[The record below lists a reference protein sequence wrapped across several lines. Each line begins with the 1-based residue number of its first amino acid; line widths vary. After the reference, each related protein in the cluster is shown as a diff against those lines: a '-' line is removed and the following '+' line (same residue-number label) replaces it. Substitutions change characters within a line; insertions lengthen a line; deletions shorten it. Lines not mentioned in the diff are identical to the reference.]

1 MLFDLSPKKHR
12 VMAVFLRLFAVGLAF
27 AFNMLIARLFPEDVT
42 GAILFAINSIL
53 MLAGVASLGLNNL
66 IIANL
71 SGCNEVSNSSIAFL
85 VRTIFPGI
93 ALLFPLSYFLASL
106 HESVLQIDSLFFI
119 YLFGGVL
126 LLIQMHIAAFFIALG
141 MQIRSI
147 FFEVIIPVSLF
158 SIGIVIYKDRGGEF
172 VLNIYMVSYLSSMVM
187 GVIYLAILRNRED
200 KKYKSIVFG
209 VNDILGYGGLALTGV
224 FISYYPVQLGG
235 KHLSMSDVAAL
246 VIILKVSS
254 IIRVVY
260 TSIINLYLRE
270 MRLEFEKDNMYG
282 FSIIIRRI
290 SRKLALVSVAFFVFL
305 SLFGN
310 YILSLFGDYYQSF
323 HAELM
328 VLVIGQCIFVALG
341 AVGYGLILTGKSS
354 VFRNYSFVATLT
366 SALLGYYLS
375 VTYGVLGLCVSVAV
389 MIASQHIVAAFLIY
403 KIYNINLFG
412 VARS

>member
-1 MLFDLSPKKHR
+1 MLFNLSPNKHR
-12 VMAVFLRLFAVGLAF
+12 VMAVFLRMFAVGIAF

-71 SGCNEVSNSSIAFL
+71 SGCNEVSNFSIAFL
-85 VRTIFPGI
+85 VKMIFPGI
-93 ALLFPLSYFLASL
+93 MLLFPLSYFLASL
-106 HESVLQIDSLFFI
+106 HESVLQLDSLFFI
-119 YLFGGVL
+119 YLFCGVL
-126 LLIQMHIAAFFIALG
+126 LLIQTHIAAFFIALG

-147 FFEVIIPVSLF
+147 FFEVIIPVSLS
-158 SIGIVIYKDRGGEF
+158 SIGVVIYKDRGGEF
-172 VLNIYMVSYLSSMVM
+172 ILNVYMVSYLSSMVM
-187 GVIYLAILRNRED
+187 SLIYLAILRNRENR
-200 KKYKSIVFG
+200 KNKSIVFG
-209 VNDILGYGGLALTGV
+209 VNDILGYGGLALTGA

-235 KHLSMSDVAAL
+235 KNLSMSDVAAL

-290 SRKLALVSVAFFVFL
+290 SKKLALVSAAFVVFV
-305 SLFGN
+305 SLFGG
-310 YILSLFGDYYQSF
+310 YILSFFGDYYQRF

-328 VLVIGQCIFVALG
+328 VLVVGQCIFVALG
-341 AVGYGLILTGKSS
+341 AVGYALILTGKSS
-354 VFRNYSFVATLT
+354 VLRNYSFVVTLT
-366 SALLGYYLS
+366 SAILGYYLS
-375 VTYGVLGLCVSVAV
+375 ATYGIFGLSVSVAV
-389 MIASQHIVAAFLIY
+389 MIASQHIVAAFLLY
-403 KIYNINLFG
+403 KIYNINVFS

>member
-42 GAILFAINSIL
+42 GEILFAINSIL

-71 SGCNEVSNSSIAFL
+71 SGCNEVSNSSIVFL

-93 ALLFPLSYFLASL
+93 TLLFPLSYFLASL

-147 FFEVIIPVSLF
+147 FFEIIIPVSLF

-172 VLNIYMVSYLSSMVM
+172 ILSIYMVSYLSSMVM
-187 GVIYLAILRNRED
+187 SLIYLEILRNRENR
-200 KKYKSIVFG
+200 KYKSIVFG
-209 VNDILGYGGLALTGV
+209 VNDILGY
-224 FISYYPVQLGG
+224 GG

-260 TSIINLYLRE
+260 KSIINLYLRE

-290 SRKLALVSVAFFVFL
+290 SKKLALVSVAFFVFV

-310 YILSLFGDYYQSF
+310 YILSFFGDYYQSF
-323 HAELM
+323 HVELM

-375 VTYGVLGLCVSVAV
+375 VTYGILGLCVSVAV
-389 MIASQHIVAAFLIY
+389 MIASQHIVAAFLLY
-403 KIYNINLFG
+403 KIYNINVLS